1 MSFKDLLEKD
11 LKNVFYNTNE
21 FADKIILDGEEYIG
35 IISEIDF
42 NDKYLYK
49 EATTG
54 LITQGLI
61 LSIQKSEFFK
71 DEEIIP
77 VDFEISAGTTLKL
90 NNKKYTVIKF
100 IDKDVDYDIH
110 LERISEN

>member
-1 MSFKDLLEKD
+1 MSFKELLQKD

-21 FADKIILDGEEYIG
+21 FAEEIILDGEKYIG

-61 LSIQKSEFFK
+61 LSIQKSELFK
-71 DEEIIP
+71 DVEVVP
-77 VDFEISAGTTLKL
+77 ADFEISAGTTLEL

-110 LERISEN
+110 LERITDV